1 MYGKNSTL
9 SPQMKKNNQIA
20 DSNWTRLESKD
31 TKDTPPTT
39 TGNKRSRITRA
50 CML

>member
-1 MYGKNSTL
+1 
-9 SPQMKKNNQIA
+9 MKINNQLK
-20 DSNWTRLESKD
+20 DSNWTSLESKD
-31 TKDTPPTT
+31 TKEIPPAR